1 SLDQKSEHCKLEEDL
16 QAPKGLERPLKVGGA
31 CHWGTECSPGFS
43 GSLLLTCCHHS
54 LSMSQSDENFRS
66 QEEEGPSISEA
77 PPDPQ
82 FLLSHELNK
91 KVTELMPF
99 LCVRYVTK
107 EPTPKAEML
116 RSVSREH
123 KDNLPVIFSEVCEC
137 VEVVSGTEVEE
148 VDPTSHSYNLVKSL
162 NLSYDKRLND
172 DRGMPKT
179 SLLILILGMTFREGN
194 CAPEEKIWEVLN
206 MMGLYAGQK
215 DSIYG
220 EPRNLRDERAQAR
233 ATPGYDTTV
242 MDSESPS
249 VTPSRLSCPE

>member
-1 SLDQKSEHCKLEEDL
+1 MPATGARSAHQGS
-16 QAPKGLERPLKVGGA
+16 QGA
-31 CHWGTECSPGFS
+31 CFSPAEKALTTA
-43 GSLLLTCCHHS
+43 SLR
-54 LSMSQSDENFRS
+54 SQSDENFRS

-91 KVTELMPF
+91 KVTELVQF

-107 EPTPKAEML
+107 KPTPKAEML

-123 KDNLPVIFSEVCEC
+123 KDNFPVIFSEVCEC
-137 VEVVSGTEVEE
+137 VEVVSGTEVKE
-148 VDPTSHSYNLVKSL
+148 VDPTSHSYDLVKSL
-162 NLSYDKRLND
+162 NLSYDKRLSD

-179 SLLILILGMTFREGN
+179 SLLILILGVTFREGN

-215 DSIYG
+215 DPIYG
-220 EPRNLRDERAQAR
+220 EPSKLISNDLMKEQYLDYRQ
-233 ATPGYDTTV
+233 V
-242 MDSESPS
+242 S
-249 VTPSRLSCPE
+249 